1 MRHLDPGDDRGSVLI
16 LGLAGIVL
24 VVTVVLVAGDIAA
37 LSSARRGAQL
47 SADAAARAAVQ
58 AVDLDRY
65 YRGEIGGSRLPLD
78 PTAARVR
85 AARVVASPW
94 RLVDVRVDE
103 DVVRVAVTSDVPL
116 QVAAWLGHPH
126 AAVTAVGSASLR
138 EFD

>member
-1 MRHLDPGDDRGSVLI
+1 
-16 LGLAGIVL
+16 
-24 VVTVVLVAGDIAA
+24 
-37 LSSARRGAQL
+37 
-47 SADAAARAAVQ
+47 VQ
-58 AVDLDRY
+58 AIDLDRY